1 MANIIT
7 VSRKSEVRIN
17 RNARGDGVVKI
28 DSESAD
34 LLEKLLNEAG
44 GALTAKELTSSL
56 IKYASNDTIIRI
68 EEV

>member
-34 LLEKLLNEAG
+34 LLEKLLKEAG
-44 GALTAKELTSSL
+44 GVLTAKELTSSL

>member
-68 EEV
+68 EEM